1 MTGKDIEKLY
11 KDAIE
16 KRRAEARRV
25 ARLIDKEKISLFGFY
40 ERRLERAV
48 KDGFLIKEDSNVPY
62 TSWYANNFI
71 RLYVN
76 KDGVSIIANVHNKV
90 HGNCSDVE
98 LFQLFHRYV
107 AISTFLKRTKNYE
120 DPGFYDNADKLRHY
134 LED

>member
-25 ARLIDKEKISLFGFY
+25 ARLIDKEKISLFEFY
-40 ERRLERAV
+40 EKRLERAV
-48 KDGFLIKEDSNVPY
+48 KDGFLVKEDSNVKH
-62 TSWYANNFI
+62 TSWYANDFI
-71 RLYVN
+71 RVYVN
-76 KDGVSIIANVHNKV
+76 KDGVSIIANIHNKV
-90 HGNCSDVE
+90 YRNCDAE
-98 LFQLFHRYV
+98 LFRLFHRYV

-120 DPGFYDNADKLRHY
+120 DPGFYDNVDKLRHY